1 MGHIAYINGRYL
13 PQSEATVHIE
23 DRGYNF
29 ADGIYEVIAVHNG
42 KLVDEEPHIVRLRR
56 SLNELKIEWPV
67 TENALKFLMREVI
80 RRNHFKEGMIYM
92 QITRGVAPRD
102 HAFPEDAQSSLMMT
116 IRRSKPFDAKAI
128 AKGVRVITIP
138 DIRWKRNDIKSI
150 SLLGNVLGKQ
160 QAREAGAYEA
170 WMFDENGDVTEGTS
184 SNAWIVS
191 KQGELVT
198 RQLSNAIL
206 SGITRL
212 TVLKLAKET
221 GIKFVERAFSID
233 EAKHAKEAFLTST
246 TSFVKPIVQI
256 DDDKVAD
263 GKAGPLCRALLDRY
277 GSYMDEDTSHT

>member
-13 PQSEATVHIE
+13 PQSQATVHIE

-42 KLVDEEPHIVRLRR
+42 LLVDEEPHLVRLRR
-56 SLNELKIEWPV
+56 SLGELRIDWPV
-67 TENALKFLMREVI
+67 KENALKVLMREII
-80 RRNHFKEGMIYM
+80 RRNFLKEGMIYL

-102 HAFPEDAQSSLMMT
+102 HAFPDNAQSALLMLT
-116 IRRSKPFDAKAI
+116 RRSKPFDAEAI

-150 SLLGNVLGKQ
+150 SLLGNILGKQ
-160 QAREAGAYEA
+160 QAREANAYEA

-191 KQGELVT
+191 NDGELIT
-198 RQLSNAIL
+198 RQLDNAIL

-212 TVLKLAKET
+212 TVLKLAKEKN
-221 GIKFVERAFSID
+221 IKFIERAFSVK
-233 EAKHAKEAFLTST
+233 EAQSAQEAFLTST
-246 TSFVKPIVQI
+246 TSYVKPVIQI
-256 DDDKVAD
+256 DDKIVAN
-263 GKAGPLCRALLDRY
+263 GKAGPLSRALLNRY
-277 GSYMDEDTSHT
+277 ATYMAEGTINP

>member
-1 MGHIAYINGRYL
+1 MGRIAYINGRYL
-13 PQSEATVHIE
+13 PQNQATVHIE

-29 ADGIYEVIAVHNG
+29 ADGVYEVIAVHNG
-42 KLVDEEPHIVRLRR
+42 ALVDEEPHIVRLRR
-56 SLNELKIEWPV
+56 SLNELKIDWPV
-67 TENALKFLMREVI
+67 TENAFRFLMREII
-80 RRNHFKEGMIYM
+80 RRNGLREGMIYL

-102 HAFPEDAQSSLMMT
+102 HAFPKDSQSSLMMT
-116 IRRSKPFDAKAI
+116 TRRSKPFNADEI

-191 KQGELVT
+191 KEGELVT

-212 TVLKLAKET
+212 TVLKLAEEK
-221 GIKFVERAFSID
+221 GIKFVERAFSI
-233 EAKHAKEAFLTST
+233 EETQSAKEAFLTST

-256 DDDKVAD
+256 DDKQVAD

-277 GSYMDEDTSHT
+277 GSYMDEDISSP

>member
-56 SLNELKIEWPV
+56 SLNELKIKWPV
-67 TENALKFLMREVI
+67 TENALRFLMREVI
-80 RRNHFKEGMIYM
+80 RRNYFKEGMIYL

-102 HAFPEDAQSSLMMT
+102 HAFPNDTQSSLMMIT
-116 IRRSKPFDAKAI
+116 RRSKPFDAKAI

-150 SLLGNVLGKQ
+150 SLLGNILGKQ

-191 KQGELVT
+191 KEGDLVT

-212 TVLKLAKET
+212 TVLKLAEET

-233 EAKHAKEAFLTST
+233 EAKQANEAFLTST

-256 DDDKVAD
+256 DDHKIAN
-263 GKAGPLCRALLDRY
+263 GKAGPLCGALLDRY
-277 GSYMDEDTSHT
+277 GSYMDEDTSSL